1 LQPEKDWYKIVIYE
15 GELEP
20 AEEDEKASSYFYA
33 TGEN

>member
-1 LQPEKDWYKIVIYE
+1 VIYE